1 MGLRFRKSIKIAPG
15 VKINLNKKSTSVTF
29 GGKGVHYTASSTG
42 KKNASVGIPG
52 TGISYTKTT
61 GQSNKQKKTSEGGS
75 QPMPTA
81 PQSNFQDP
89 DHKKWYQKTGWIIAL
104 LILFFPVGLF
114 LMWKYTNWKKSIKG
128 IITAII
134 LIFALS
140 GIASPDNLEQIT
152 LSADT
157 GQTYDI
163 NKKISIKATTT
174 PTDYELSSDDFK
186 CSGGKINIDKQ
197 SISFVATKDG
207 SYKIWAE
214 HDGIKS
220 NNLTLKVEDKAAI
233 AKQKAK
239 EEQKRLAAEKAKKEA
254 EEKAAQ
260 EKAAEEKA
268 AQEAAAA
275 KAKAE
280 AEAAAQ
286 AQAQAEAQQQAQA
299 AAQAQ
304 AQQQQTQAQ
313 QQTGE
318 IVYWVPNGQ
327 VYHSTQDCPSL
338 GRSSTIYS
346 GTIAQ
351 SGKSRPCKNC
361 Y

>member
-42 KKNASVGIPG
+42 KKTASVGIPG

-61 GQSNKQKKTSEGGS
+61 GQSSKQKKTSEGGS

-114 LMWKYTNWKKSIKG
+114 LMWKYTNWKKPVKG
-128 IITAII
+128 IITALI
-134 LIFALS
+134 LIIALS
-140 GIASPDNLEQIT
+140 GIVSPDKLEQIT
-152 LSADT
+152 LKADT
-157 GQTYDI
+157 EQTYDI
-163 NKKISIKATTT
+163 NQKISIEATTT
-174 PTDYELSSDDFK
+174 PSDYELSSSDFK
-186 CSGGKINIDKQ
+186 CSGGKITSNNQ
-197 SISFVATKDG
+197 NISFIATKDG

-239 EEQKRLAAEKAKKEA
+239 EEQERLAAEKAK
-254 EEKAAQ
+254 
-260 EKAAEEKA
+260 EKA
-268 AQEAAAA
+268 AQEAAEAQ
-275 KAKAE
+275 AKAE

-304 AQQQQTQAQ
+304 AQQQQAQAQ
-313 QQTGE
+313 QQAGGT
-318 IVYWVPNGQ
+318 VYWVPNGQ
-327 VYHSTQDCPSL
+327 VYHSTPDCPSL

>member
-42 KKNASVGIPG
+42 KKTASVGIPG

-61 GQSNKQKKTSEGGS
+61 GQSSKQKKTSEGGS

-114 LMWKYTNWKKSIKG
+114 LMWKYTNWKKPVKG
-128 IITAII
+128 IITALI
-134 LIFALS
+134 LIIALS
-140 GIASPDNLEQIT
+140 GIVSPDKLEQIT
-152 LSADT
+152 LKADT
-157 GQTYDI
+157 EQTYDI
-163 NKKISIKATTT
+163 NQKISIEATTT
-174 PTDYELSSDDFK
+174 PSDYELSSSDFK
-186 CSGGKINIDKQ
+186 CSGGKITTNNQ
-197 SISFVATKDG
+197 NISFIATKDG

-220 NNLTLKVEDKAAI
+220 NNLTLKVEDKEAI
-233 AKQKAK
+233 AKQKEK
-239 EEQKRLAAEKAKKEA
+239 EEQERLAAEKAQKEA

-260 EKAAEEKA
+260 EAAE
-268 AQEAAAA
+268 AQA
-275 KAKAE
+275 KTE
-280 AEAAAQ
+280 AE

-299 AAQAQ
+299 A
-304 AQQQQTQAQ
+304 TQAQ
-313 QQTGE
+313 QNNDPTVYITNTGGKYHRAGCRFLKQSQIE
-318 IVYWVPNGQ
+318 KHLSEVKGVYG
-327 VYHSTQDCPSL
+327 
-338 GRSSTIYS
+338 
-346 GTIAQ
+346 
-351 SGKSRPCKNC
+351 PCGVCNPPQ
-361 Y
+361 

>member
-29 GGKGVHYTASSTG
+29 GGKGAHYTASSTG
-42 KKNASVGIPG
+42 KKTASVGIPG

-61 GQSNKQKKTSEGGS
+61 GQSNKQKKTNKGGS

-81 PQSNFQDP
+81 PQANFQDP

-186 CSGGKINIDKQ
+186 CSDGKINIDKQ

-220 NNLTLKVEDKAAI
+220 NNLTLKVEDKEAI
-233 AKQKAK
+233 AKQKEK
-239 EEQKRLAAEKAKKEA
+239 EEQERLAAEKAQKEA

-260 EKAAEEKA
+260 EAAE
-268 AQEAAAA
+268 AQ
-275 KAKAE
+275 AKAE
-280 AEAAAQ
+280 AE
-286 AQAQAEAQQQAQA
+286 AQAQAEAQQQAQTA
-299 AAQAQ
+299 
-304 AQQQQTQAQ
+304 TQAQ
-313 QQTGE
+313 QNNDPTVYITNTGGKYHRAGCRFLKQSQIE
-318 IVYWVPNGQ
+318 KHLSEVKGVYE
-327 VYHSTQDCPSL
+327 
-338 GRSSTIYS
+338 
-346 GTIAQ
+346 
-351 SGKSRPCKNC
+351 PCGVCNPPQ
-361 Y
+361 

>member
-29 GGKGVHYTASSTG
+29 GSKGVHYTASSTG
-42 KKNASVGIPG
+42 KKTASVGIPG

-61 GQSNKQKKTSEGGS
+61 GQSSKQKKTSEGGS

-114 LMWKYTNWKKSIKG
+114 LMWKYTNWKKPVKG
-128 IITAII
+128 IITALI
-134 LIFALS
+134 LIIALS
-140 GIASPDNLEQIT
+140 GIVSPDKLEQIT
-152 LSADT
+152 LKADT
-157 GQTYDI
+157 EQTYDI
-163 NKKISIKATTT
+163 NQKISIEATTT
-174 PTDYELSSDDFK
+174 PSDYELSSSDFK
-186 CSGGKINIDKQ
+186 CSGGKITTNNQ
-197 SISFVATKDG
+197 NISFIATKDG

-239 EEQKRLAAEKAKKEA
+239 EEQERLAAEKAKKEA

-260 EKAAEEKA
+260 EAAE
-268 AQEAAAA
+268 AQ
-275 KAKAE
+275 AKAE
-280 AEAAAQ
+280 AEAQAA
-286 AQAQAEAQQQAQA
+286 AQAQAEAQQQQAQA

-304 AQQQQTQAQ
+304 QNNDPTVYITN
-313 QQTGE
+313 TGGKYHRAGCRFLKQSQIE
-318 IVYWVPNGQ
+318 KHLSEVKGVYG
-327 VYHSTQDCPSL
+327 
-338 GRSSTIYS
+338 
-346 GTIAQ
+346 
-351 SGKSRPCKNC
+351 PCGVCNPPQ
-361 Y
+361 

>member
-1 MGLRFRKSIKIAPG
+1 MGLRFRKSVKIAPG
-15 VKINLNKKSTSVTF
+15 VKINFNKKSSSVTF
-29 GGKGVHYTASSTG
+29 GGKGIHYTVNSKG
-42 KKNASVGIPG
+42 KKTASVGIPG
-52 TGISYTKTT
+52 TGISYT
-61 GQSNKQKKTSEGGS
+61 QSSGGGS
-75 QPMPTA
+75 GSKSHKNTKGGEQATMP
-81 PQSNFQDP
+81 QNNFQGSDP
-89 DHKKWYQKTGWIIAL
+89 NKKWYQKTGWIIAL
-104 LILFFPVGLF
+104 LIFFFPVGLF
-114 LMWKYTNWKKSIKG
+114 LMWKYTNWKKPVKG
-128 IITAII
+128 IVTAFI
-134 LIFALS
+134 LLFAFI
-140 GIASPDNLEQIT
+140 GFASPSLEQIT
-152 LSADT
+152 LKAKTDD
-157 GQTYDI
+157 TYDI
-163 NKKISIKATTT
+163 NQKVKITATTD
-174 PTDYELSSDDFK
+174 PTDYELSKDDFQ
-186 CSGGKINIDKQ
+186 CSGGKLKVSDKTL
-197 SISFVATKDG
+197 SFTATTAG
-207 SYKIWAE
+207 SYNIWAE
-214 HDGIKS
+214 HNGVKS
-220 NNLTLKVEDKAAI
+220 NTLVVNVEDKTAI
-233 AKQKAK
+233 AKK
-239 EEQKRLAAEKAKKEA
+239 EAEEKAKKEA

-260 EKAAEEKA
+260 EKA

-304 AQQQQTQAQ
+304 AQQQQAQAQ

>member
-42 KKNASVGIPG
+42 KKTASVGIPG

-61 GQSNKQKKTSEGGS
+61 GQSSKQKKTSEGGS

-220 NNLTLKVEDKAAI
+220 NNLTLKVEDKEAI
-233 AKQKAK
+233 AKQKEK
-239 EEQKRLAAEKAKKEA
+239 EEQERLAAEKAQKEA

-260 EKAAEEKA
+260 EAAE
-268 AQEAAAA
+268 AQ
-275 KAKAE
+275 AKAE
-280 AEAAAQ
+280 AE

-299 AAQAQ
+299 A
-304 AQQQQTQAQ
+304 TQAQ
-313 QQTGE
+313 QNNDPTVYITNTGGKYHRAGCRFLKQSQIE
-318 IVYWVPNGQ
+318 KHLSEVKGVYE
-327 VYHSTQDCPSL
+327 
-338 GRSSTIYS
+338 
-346 GTIAQ
+346 
-351 SGKSRPCKNC
+351 PCGVCNPPQ
-361 Y
+361 

>member
-42 KKNASVGIPG
+42 KKTASVGIPG

-61 GQSNKQKKTSEGGS
+61 GQSSKQKKTSEGGP

-114 LMWKYTNWKKSIKG
+114 LMWKYTNWKKPVKG
-128 IITAII
+128 IITALI
-134 LIFALS
+134 LIIALS
-140 GIASPDNLEQIT
+140 GIVSPDKLEQIT
-152 LSADT
+152 LKADT
-157 GQTYDI
+157 EQTYDI
-163 NKKISIKATTT
+163 NQKISIEATTT
-174 PTDYELSSDDFK
+174 PSDYELSSSDFK
-186 CSGGKINIDKQ
+186 CSGGKITSNNQ
-197 SISFVATKDG
+197 NISFIATKDG

-239 EEQKRLAAEKAKKEA
+239 EEQERLAAEKAKKEA

-260 EKAAEEKA
+260 EAAE
-268 AQEAAAA
+268 AQ
-275 KAKAE
+275 AKAE
-280 AEAAAQ
+280 AEAQAAAQ
-286 AQAQAEAQQQAQA
+286 SQAQAEAQQQAQA
-299 AAQAQ
+299 A
-304 AQQQQTQAQ
+304 TQAQ
-313 QQTGE
+313 QNNDPTVYITNTGGKYHRAGCRFLKQSQIE
-318 IVYWVPNGQ
+318 KHLSEVKGVYG
-327 VYHSTQDCPSL
+327 
-338 GRSSTIYS
+338 
-346 GTIAQ
+346 
-351 SGKSRPCKNC
+351 PCGVCNPPQ
-361 Y
+361 

>member
-15 VKINLNKKSTSVTF
+15 VKINLNKKGTSVTF
-29 GGKGVHYTASSTG
+29 GSKGVHYTASSTG
-42 KKNASVGIPG
+42 KKTASVGIPG

-61 GQSNKQKKTSEGGS
+61 GQSSKQKKTSEGGS

-114 LMWKYTNWKKSIKG
+114 LMWKYTNWKKPVKG
-128 IITAII
+128 IITALI
-134 LIFALS
+134 LIIALS
-140 GIASPDNLEQIT
+140 GIVSPDKLEQIT
-152 LSADT
+152 LKADT
-157 GQTYDI
+157 EQTYDI
-163 NKKISIKATTT
+163 NQKISIEATTT
-174 PTDYELSSDDFK
+174 PSDYELSSSDFK
-186 CSGGKINIDKQ
+186 CSGGKITTNNQ
-197 SISFVATKDG
+197 NISFIATKDG

-239 EEQKRLAAEKAKKEA
+239 EEQERLAAEKAKKEA

-260 EKAAEEKA
+260 EAAE
-268 AQEAAAA
+268 AQ
-275 KAKAE
+275 AKAE
-280 AEAAAQ
+280 AEAQAA
-286 AQAQAEAQQQAQA
+286 AQAQAEAQQQQAQA

-304 AQQQQTQAQ
+304 QNNDPTVYITN
-313 QQTGE
+313 TGGKYHRAGCRFLKQSQIE
-318 IVYWVPNGQ
+318 KHLSEVKGVYG
-327 VYHSTQDCPSL
+327 
-338 GRSSTIYS
+338 
-346 GTIAQ
+346 
-351 SGKSRPCKNC
+351 PCGVCNPPQ
-361 Y
+361 

>member
-42 KKNASVGIPG
+42 KKTASVGIPG

-61 GQSNKQKKTSEGGS
+61 GQSSKQKKTSEGGS

-114 LMWKYTNWKKSIKG
+114 LMWKYTNWKKPVKG
-128 IITAII
+128 IITALI
-134 LIFALS
+134 LIIALS
-140 GIASPDNLEQIT
+140 GIVSPDKLEQIT
-152 LSADT
+152 LKADT
-157 GQTYDI
+157 EQTYDI
-163 NKKISIKATTT
+163 NQKISIEATTT
-174 PTDYELSSDDFK
+174 PSDYELSSSDFK
-186 CSGGKINIDKQ
+186 CSGGKITSNNQ
-197 SISFVATKDG
+197 NISFIATKDG

-239 EEQKRLAAEKAKKEA
+239 EEQERLAAEKAK
-254 EEKAAQ
+254 
-260 EKAAEEKA
+260 EKA
-268 AQEAAAA
+268 AQEAA
-275 KAKAE
+275 E
-280 AEAAAQ
+280 AQ
-286 AQAQAEAQQQAQA
+286 AKLKRRLPLKLRHKPKLNNKLRPLLKRKHSNSRHKHSNKQAERYIGFLTDRYIIQLRIVQA
-299 AAQAQ
+299 
-304 AQQQQTQAQ
+304 
-313 QQTGE
+313 
-318 IVYWVPNGQ
+318 WDVPLL
-327 VYHSTQDCPSL
+327 Y
-338 GRSSTIYS
+338 
-346 GTIAQ
+346 IAE
-351 SGKSRPCKNC
+351 R
-361 Y
+361 

>member
-42 KKNASVGIPG
+42 KKTASVGIPG
-52 TGISYTKTT
+52 TGISYTQTT
-61 GQSNKQKKTSEGGS
+61 GQSNKQKKTNKGGS

-81 PQSNFQDP
+81 PQANFQDP

-114 LMWKYTNWKKSIKG
+114 LMWKYTNWKKTVKG

-134 LIFALS
+134 LIFALA
-140 GIASPDNLEQIT
+140 GIASPNNLEQIT

-220 NNLTLKVEDKAAI
+220 NKLTVKVEDKVAI
-233 AKQKAK
+233 AKQKEK
-239 EEQKRLAAEKAKKEA
+239 EEQERLAAEKAKKEA

-260 EKAAEEKA
+260 E
-268 AQEAAAA
+268 AAAA
-275 KAKAE
+275 QAKAE
-280 AEAAAQ
+280 AEAQAAAQ
-286 AQAQAEAQQQAQA
+286 AQAQAAAQQQAQA

-304 AQQQQTQAQ
+304 AQQQAQ
-313 QQTGE
+313 QQAEQQAGGT
-318 IVYWVPNGQ
+318 VYWVPNGK
-327 VYHSTQDCPSL
+327 VYHSTRDCPSL

-351 SGKSRPCKNC
+351 SGKSSPCKNC

>member
-42 KKNASVGIPG
+42 KKTASVGIPG

-61 GQSNKQKKTSEGGS
+61 GQSSKQKKTSEGGS

-114 LMWKYTNWKKSIKG
+114 LIWKYTNWKKPVKG
-128 IITAII
+128 IITALI
-134 LIFALS
+134 LIIALS
-140 GIASPDNLEQIT
+140 GIVSPDKLEQIT
-152 LSADT
+152 LKADT
-157 GQTYDI
+157 EQTYDI
-163 NKKISIKATTT
+163 NQKISIEATTT
-174 PTDYELSSDDFK
+174 PSDYELSSSDFK
-186 CSGGKINIDKQ
+186 CSGGKITSNNQ
-197 SISFVATKDG
+197 NISFIATKDG

-239 EEQKRLAAEKAKKEA
+239 EEQERLAAEKAKKEA

-260 EKAAEEKA
+260 EAAE
-268 AQEAAAA
+268 AQ
-275 KAKAE
+275 AKAE

-299 AAQAQ
+299 TAQAQ
-304 AQQQQTQAQ
+304 AQQQQAQAQ
-313 QQTGE
+313 QQAGGT
-318 IVYWVPNGQ
+318 VYWVPNGQ
-327 VYHSTQDCPSL
+327 VYHSTRDCPSL

>member
-42 KKNASVGIPG
+42 KKTASVGIPG

-61 GQSNKQKKTSEGGS
+61 GQSSKQKKTSEGGS

-157 GQTYDI
+157 GQTYDV

-239 EEQKRLAAEKAKKEA
+239 EEQKRLAEEKAKKEA

-260 EKAAEEKA
+260 EKAAQEKA

-304 AQQQQTQAQ
+304 AQQQQAQAQ

-351 SGKSRPCKNC
+351 RGKSRPCKNC

>member
-42 KKNASVGIPG
+42 KKTASVGIPG

-61 GQSNKQKKTSEGGS
+61 GQSSKQKKTSEGGS

-163 NKKISIKATTT
+163 NKKISIKATTP

-207 SYKIWAE
+207 SYKIWAV

-220 NNLTLKVEDKAAI
+220 NNLTLKVEDKEAI
-233 AKQKAK
+233 AKQKEK
-239 EEQKRLAAEKAKKEA
+239 EEQERLAAEKAQKEA

-260 EKAAEEKA
+260 EAAE
-268 AQEAAAA
+268 AQ
-275 KAKAE
+275 AKAE
-280 AEAAAQ
+280 AE

-299 AAQAQ
+299 A
-304 AQQQQTQAQ
+304 TQAQ
-313 QQTGE
+313 QNNDPTVYITNTGGKYHRAGCRFLKQSQIE
-318 IVYWVPNGQ
+318 KHLSEVKGVYE
-327 VYHSTQDCPSL
+327 
-338 GRSSTIYS
+338 
-346 GTIAQ
+346 
-351 SGKSRPCKNC
+351 PCGVCNPPQ
-361 Y
+361 

>member
-42 KKNASVGIPG
+42 KKTASVGIPG

-61 GQSNKQKKTSEGGS
+61 GQSSKQKKTSEGGS

-81 PQSNFQDP
+81 SQSNFQDP

-220 NNLTLKVEDKAAI
+220 NNLTLKVEDKEAI
-233 AKQKAK
+233 AKQKEK
-239 EEQKRLAAEKAKKEA
+239 EEQERLAAEKAQKEA

-260 EKAAEEKA
+260 EAAE
-268 AQEAAAA
+268 AQV
-275 KAKAE
+275 KAE
-280 AEAAAQ
+280 AEAP
-286 AQAQAEAQQQAQA
+286 AQAEAQQQAQA
-299 AAQAQ
+299 TAQ
-304 AQQQQTQAQ
+304 AQQNNDPTVYITN
-313 QQTGE
+313 TG
-318 IVYWVPNGQ
+318 GK
-327 VYHSTQDCPSL
+327 YHRAGCRFLKQSQIEKHLSEVK
-338 GRSSTIYS
+338 GIY
-346 GTIAQ
+346 G
-351 SGKSRPCKNC
+351 PCGVCNPPQ
-361 Y
+361 

>member
-42 KKNASVGIPG
+42 KKTASVGIPG

-61 GQSNKQKKTSEGGS
+61 GQSSKQKKTSEGGS

-114 LMWKYTNWKKSIKG
+114 LMWKYTNWKKPVKG
-128 IITAII
+128 IITALI
-134 LIFALS
+134 LIIALS
-140 GIASPDNLEQIT
+140 GIVSPDKLEQIT
-152 LSADT
+152 LKADT
-157 GQTYDI
+157 DQTYDI
-163 NKKISIKATTT
+163 NQKISIEATTT
-174 PTDYELSSDDFK
+174 PSDYELSSSDFK
-186 CSGGKINIDKQ
+186 CSGGKITTNNQ
-197 SISFVATKDG
+197 NISFIATKDG

-220 NNLTLKVEDKAAI
+220 NNLTLKVEDKEAI
-233 AKQKAK
+233 AKQKEK
-239 EEQKRLAAEKAKKEA
+239 EEQERLAAEKAQKEA

-260 EKAAEEKA
+260 EAAE
-268 AQEAAAA
+268 AQ
-275 KAKAE
+275 AKAE
-280 AEAAAQ
+280 AE

-299 AAQAQ
+299 A
-304 AQQQQTQAQ
+304 TQAQ
-313 QQTGE
+313 QNNDPTVYITNTGGKYHRAGCRFLKQSQIE
-318 IVYWVPNGQ
+318 KHLSEVKGVYE
-327 VYHSTQDCPSL
+327 
-338 GRSSTIYS
+338 
-346 GTIAQ
+346 
-351 SGKSRPCKNC
+351 PCGVCNPPQ
-361 Y
+361 

>member
-29 GGKGVHYTASSTG
+29 GSKGVHYTASSTG
-42 KKNASVGIPG
+42 KKTASVGIPG

-61 GQSNKQKKTSEGGS
+61 GQSSKQKKTSEGGS

-114 LMWKYTNWKKSIKG
+114 LMWKYTNWKKPVKG
-128 IITAII
+128 IITALI
-134 LIFALS
+134 LIIALS
-140 GIASPDNLEQIT
+140 GIVSPDKLEQIT
-152 LSADT
+152 LKADT
-157 GQTYDI
+157 EQTYDI
-163 NKKISIKATTT
+163 NQKISIEATTT
-174 PTDYELSSDDFK
+174 PSDYELSSSDFK
-186 CSGGKINIDKQ
+186 CSGGKITTNNQ
-197 SISFVATKDG
+197 NISFIATKDG

-239 EEQKRLAAEKAKKEA
+239 EEHERLAAEKAKKEA

-260 EKAAEEKA
+260 EAAE
-268 AQEAAAA
+268 AQ
-275 KAKAE
+275 AKAE
-280 AEAAAQ
+280 AEAQAA
-286 AQAQAEAQQQAQA
+286 AQAQAEAQQQQAQA

-304 AQQQQTQAQ
+304 QNNDPTVYITN
-313 QQTGE
+313 TGGKYHRAGCRFLKQSQIE
-318 IVYWVPNGQ
+318 KHLSEVKGVYG
-327 VYHSTQDCPSL
+327 
-338 GRSSTIYS
+338 
-346 GTIAQ
+346 
-351 SGKSRPCKNC
+351 PCGVCNPPQ
-361 Y
+361 

>member
-1 MGLRFRKSIKIAPG
+1 
-15 VKINLNKKSTSVTF
+15 
-29 GGKGVHYTASSTG
+29 
-42 KKNASVGIPG
+42 
-52 TGISYTKTT
+52 
-61 GQSNKQKKTSEGGS
+61 
-75 QPMPTA
+75 MPTA

-114 LMWKYTNWKKSIKG
+114 LMWKYTNWKKPVKG
-128 IITAII
+128 IITALI
-134 LIFALS
+134 LIIALS
-140 GIASPDNLEQIT
+140 GIVSPDKLEQIT
-152 LSADT
+152 LKADT
-157 GQTYDI
+157 EQTYDI
-163 NKKISIKATTT
+163 NQKISIEATTT
-174 PTDYELSSDDFK
+174 PSDYELSSSDFK
-186 CSGGKINIDKQ
+186 CSGGKITSNNQ
-197 SISFVATKDG
+197 NISFIATKDG

-239 EEQKRLAAEKAKKEA
+239 EEQERLAAEKAK
-254 EEKAAQ
+254 
-260 EKAAEEKA
+260 EKA
-268 AQEAAAA
+268 AQEAAEAQ
-275 KAKAE
+275 AKAE
-280 AEAAAQ
+280 AE
-286 AQAQAEAQQQAQA
+286 QQAQA

-304 AQQQQTQAQ
+304 AQQQQAQAQ
-313 QQTGE
+313 QQAGGT
-318 IVYWVPNGQ
+318 VYWVPNGQ
-327 VYHSTQDCPSL
+327 VYHSTPDCPSL